1 MKKIASVLCV
11 LALALAS
18 FTAAADQYELYP
30 RGDFSEDGVV
40 DISDVSALINYL
52 LTGKWPAIE
61 TITVNG
67 VSFKMIGVEGGTF
80 MMGASSIDGGDADS
94 DEFPAHQVTV
104 SSFSI
109 GQTEV
114 TQELWMAIM
123 GNNPSYCCS
132 EYYYT
137 DYDDDF
143 QRPVEMVAWD
153 QCKTFIDSL
162 NKLTGRHFR
171 FPTEAE
177 WEFAARGGNQSKGYK
192 YAGSN
197 NVDEVAWHQ
206 YNCYRAGLPTQPV
219 ASKKPNELGLYDM
232 SGNVNEWVQ
241 DWMSDYTEEAQVNPR
256 GPYSGTKKV
265 FRGGSWYTIQRW
277 HRCATRSSD
286 YPNMPNWFIGLRLA
300 ESVPE

>member
-1 MKKIASVLCV
+1 MKKNLSLLFCV
-11 LALALAS
+11 MTLALAS
-18 FTAAADQYELYP
+18 FTAAAQEYP
-30 RGDFSEDGVV
+30 RGDVSQDGRV
-40 DISDVSALINYL
+40 DIDDVSVLINYL
-52 LTGKWPAIE
+52 LTGKWPSVE

-256 GPYSGTKKV
+256 GPYSGTKV

>member
-1 MKKIASVLCV
+1 MKKIASVFFV

-18 FTAAADQYELYP
+18 FMAAAQQYELYP
-30 RGDFSEDGVV
+30 RGDVSEDGRV
-40 DISDVSALINYL
+40 DIDDVSVLINYL
-52 LTGKWPAIE
+52 LTGKWPAVE

-80 MMGASSIDGGDADS
+80 MMGASSIDGGDPQAN
-94 DEFPAHQVTV
+94 EYPAHEVTV

-114 TQELWMAIM
+114 TQELWIAVM
-123 GNNPSYCCS
+123 GSNPSYCS
-132 EYYYT
+132 SFNGRYE
-137 DYDDDF
+137 DDF
-143 QRPVEMVAWD
+143 RRPVEDVSWKY
-153 QCKTFIDSL
+153 CKQFIDSL

-206 YNCYRAGLPTQPV
+206 YNCERQGLPTQPV
-219 ASKKPNELGLYDM
+219 GTKKPNELGLYDM
-232 SGNVNEWVQ
+232 SGNVDEWVQ
-241 DWMSDYTEEAQVNPR
+241 DWMGDYTEEAQVNPT
-256 GPYSGTKKV
+256 GPRTGTKKV
-265 FRGGSWYTIQRW
+265 FRGGAWQIIQRW
-277 HRCATRSSD
+277 CRCATRAED
-286 YPNMPNWFIGLRLA
+286 YDWVPVTFIGLRLA
-300 ESVPE
+300 ESITE